1 MGKLEGKVAFITG
14 AARGQGRS
22 HAVRL
27 AEEGTDIIAVDLC
40 APIASMNYPNASAA
54 DLEQTVKEVEAM
66 GRTIIA
72 RKADVR
78 LREQLQEVL
87 DEGLTAFG
95 HVDVI
100 VANAGICPGR
110 DETLCAGFVDATD
123 VDLIGAMN
131 TVAVALPHLKAGAS
145 VIVTGSTAGMMK
157 GTTEMMGS
165 SGGVGYSWAKQTVIR
180 YVEVLALQLAPHMIR
195 MNGIHPTNCDTDLL
209 HNVDVY
215 RAFRPDL
222 ENPTREE
229 AMVALPFMQAMPI
242 PYIDPLDVSHL
253 VAFLASDESRYIT
266 GMNIRIDAGA
276 MLKAPPAMMG

>member
-1 MGKLEGKVAFITG
+1 MGKLDGKVAFITG

-27 AEEGTDIIAVDLC
+27 AEEGADIIGVDLC
-40 APIASMNYPNASAA
+40 APISSMNYPNASPE
-54 DLEQTVKEVEAM
+54 DLDQTVKEVEAT
-66 GRTIIA
+66 GRKIIA
-72 RKADVR
+72 RIGDVR
-78 LREQLQEVL
+78 LREQLKEVM
-87 DEGLTAFG
+87 DEGIAAFG

-110 DETLCAGFVDATD
+110 DDTLCGGFVDATD

-131 TVAVALPHLKAGAS
+131 TVAVALPHLQAGAS

-157 GTTEMMGS
+157 GTTEMMGN
-165 SGGVGYSWAKQTVIR
+165 SGGVGYSWAKQTVAR
-180 YVEVLALQLAPHMIR
+180 YVEVLALQLASSMIR

-222 ENPTREE
+222 ENPKREDV
-229 AMVALPFMQAMPI
+229 MDYLPLMQAMPI
-242 PYIDPLDVSHL
+242 PYIDPQDVSHL

-266 GMNIRIDAGA
+266 GLNIRLDAGA
-276 MLKAPPAMMG
+276 MLKTPPIG

>member
-1 MGKLEGKVAFITG
+1 MGKLDGKVAFITG

-27 AEEGTDIIAVDLC
+27 AEEGADIIAVDLC
-40 APIASMNYPNASAA
+40 APISSMNYPNASPE
-54 DLEQTVKEVEAM
+54 DLDQTVKEVEAT
-66 GRTIIA
+66 GRKIIA
-72 RKADVR
+72 RIGDVR
-78 LREQLQEVL
+78 LREQLKVIL
-87 DEGLTAFG
+87 DEGIAAFG

-110 DETLCAGFVDATD
+110 DDTLCGGFVDATD

-131 TVAVALPHLKAGAS
+131 TVAVALPHLQAGAS

-157 GTTEMMGS
+157 GTTEMMGN
-165 SGGVGYSWAKQTVIR
+165 SGGVGYSWAKQTVVR
-180 YVEVLALQLAPHMIR
+180 YVEVLALQLASHMIR

-222 ENPTREE
+222 ENPKREDV
-229 AMVALPFMQAMPI
+229 MDSLPLMQAMPI
-242 PYIDPLDVSHL
+242 PYIDPQDVSHL

-266 GMNIRIDAGA
+266 GLNIRIDAGA
-276 MLKAPPAMMG
+276 MLKTPPIG